1 MRLSLAKYGMKIS
14 IGENSHYSQLLTQK
28 MYEFMSCENFFR
40 RSGLYCQVHGL
51 LYGVVGNVSTS
62 AAKKIGVTILDS
74 SRFLFQMK
82 LKIEISNF
90 KLKLKIKSCQNMF
103 YNLLTSRFFE
113 TFLGGWVGGWS
124 ETMIL
129 IKTQSSVQTWTW
141 NLDFD
146 LGFVNF
152 DGHEPILMGCF
163 FFSNI
168 CVSHTFWVEFYFWW
182 GLMFDCDN
190 IT

>member
-1 MRLSLAKYGMKIS
+1 MKIS

-40 RSGLYCQVHGL
+40 RSGFYCQVHGL

-152 DGHEPILMGCF
+152 DGHEPILMGWFVF
-163 FFSNI
+163 FQ
-168 CVSHTFWVEFYFWW
+168 
-182 GLMFDCDN
+182 
-190 IT
+190 